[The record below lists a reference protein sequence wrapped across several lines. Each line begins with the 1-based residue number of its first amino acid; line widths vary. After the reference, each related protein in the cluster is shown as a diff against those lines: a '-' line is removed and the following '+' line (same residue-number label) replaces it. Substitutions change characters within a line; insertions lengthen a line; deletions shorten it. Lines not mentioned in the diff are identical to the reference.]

1 MGRALLG
8 LLSEGLGLGPTR
20 LEEASCL
27 EGKVRD
33 CHYYPVCPEP
43 ERTMGLVSHTDPGV
57 LTVLAQDCVGGLQV
71 KQTDDDGASYWVDV
85 KPVPGALVINVG
97 DLLQVQSDCCYFE
110 SSQLIQLQPV

>member
-1 MGRALLG
+1 VGCARHRRRARALLG

-57 LTVLAQDCVGGLQV
+57 LTVLAQDCAGGLQV
-71 KQTDDDGASYWVDV
+71 KQSS
-85 KPVPGALVINVG
+85 KPMTTRRATGWM
-97 DLLQVQSDCCYFE
+97 
-110 SSQLIQLQPV
+110 